1 MIIVVILNCVINGI
15 NTIIVDNTI
24 LSVIVVGIVV
34 TIEYMIKLPIINL
47 L

>member
-15 NTIIVDNTI
+15 NTIVVDNTI
-24 LSVIVVGIVV
+24 AFSVIGIVV
-34 TIEYMIKLPIINL
+34 TIEYMIKLSIINL